1 MENKLPLSYV
11 PLVQSLIS
19 QRYSI
24 QDELAIMRQQAKK
37 PEEYDAYFAY
47 CEECKQ
53 KAKEIIENQ

>member
-1 MENKLPLSYV
+1 MENKLPMSYV

-24 QDELAIMRQQAKK
+24 QDELAIIRQQAEK
-37 PEEYDAYFAY
+37 PEEYAAYYAY

-53 KAKEIIENQ
+53 KAKEIIEN